1 MANNNVTGKNIMLYN
16 TTYNAKYYFNGNVAG
31 ATIGSIAY
39 KQLGTKNNSGSEA
52 DFAITGDGLIA
63 GFITAVGIPYTTLI
77 KAGTWTFDNFFTLT
91 TNITGTPSVYYKI
104 YKYDGTT
111 LTLLSTTG
119 NTLLTSISSTEYATS
134 VTFADTSISATD
146 RIVVEVY
153 AINIG
158 SRTITLQ
165 TEGLKTGYVV
175 TTLPNDMPF
184 ACSTN
189 CTFSVQTSQKEV
201 TSQSSAWYREFKND
215 IATWTISCDGL
226 ITLDN
231 YGYLYLLQ
239 LQQSRASIFVKF
251 VIDNG
256 TYGLVIVSGT
266 VNMTSLQIN
275 GPWKDIATY
284 AVSLQGT
291 GGYGLSGTTITSTGS
306 IIING
311 GVSGKQYIAT
321 GGQTSITWTDMIGKT
336 CLYVSRGG
344 VDVQNIFTSG
354 TPTGND
360 VMWNSVSGVL
370 TFGTALTANEFVRA
384 LFN

>member
-1 MANNNVTGKNIMLYN
+1 
-16 TTYNAKYYFNGNVAG
+16 
-31 ATIGSIAY
+31 
-39 KQLGTKNNSGSEA
+39 
-52 DFAITGDGLIA
+52 
-63 GFITAVGIPYTTLI
+63 
-77 KAGTWTFDNFFTLT
+77 
-91 TNITGTPSVYYKI
+91 
-104 YKYDGTT
+104 
-111 LTLLSTTG
+111 
-119 NTLLTSISSTEYATS
+119 
-134 VTFADTSISATD
+134 
-146 RIVVEVY
+146 
-153 AINIG
+153 
-158 SRTITLQ
+158 
-165 TEGLKTGYVV
+165 
-175 TTLPNDMPF
+175 
-184 ACSTN
+184 
-189 CTFSVQTSQKEV
+189 
-201 TSQSSAWYREFKND
+201 
-215 IATWTISCDGL
+215 
-226 ITLDN
+226 
-231 YGYLYLLQ
+231 
-239 LQQSRASIFVKF
+239 
-251 VIDNG
+251 
-256 TYGLVIVSGT
+256 
-266 VNMTSLQIN
+266 MTSLQIN